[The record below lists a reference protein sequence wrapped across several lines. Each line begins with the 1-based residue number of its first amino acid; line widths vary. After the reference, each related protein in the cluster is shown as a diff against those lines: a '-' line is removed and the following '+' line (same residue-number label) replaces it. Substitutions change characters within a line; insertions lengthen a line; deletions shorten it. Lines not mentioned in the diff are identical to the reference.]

1 MEAPVTQNPSADKF
15 GPPPEQLKRERDDEL
30 LKKGA
35 RAAHT
40 FGNVALVVAVFVL
53 KMVSH
58 TNRGRISLAA
68 AALGF
73 GGYLL
78 EWYLTNQRRQAEGT
92 DNPYTPP
99 TSITR

>member
-1 MEAPVTQNPSADKF
+1 VTENPSADKF
-15 GPPPEQLKRERDDEL
+15 GPPPEQLKRELDDER

-35 RAAHT
+35 KAAHA
-40 FGNVALVVAVFVL
+40 FGSVALGVAVLAL

-58 TNRGRISLAA
+58 SKRGWISSAA
-68 AALGF
+68 AVLGF

-78 EWYLTNQRRQAEGT
+78 EWYLNKRQREANGT

-99 TSITR
+99 SSVTRPS

>member
-1 MEAPVTQNPSADKF
+1 MMENPSADRF

-35 RAAHT
+35 KAAHV
-40 FGNVALVVAVFVL
+40 FGNVALALAVFAL
-53 KMVSH
+53 KLLEHS
-58 TNRGRISLAA
+58 NRGWVSTAA
-68 AALGF
+68 ALLGF

-78 EWYLTNQRRQAEGT
+78 EWYLTNRRRQAEGT

-99 TSITR
+99 TSITH